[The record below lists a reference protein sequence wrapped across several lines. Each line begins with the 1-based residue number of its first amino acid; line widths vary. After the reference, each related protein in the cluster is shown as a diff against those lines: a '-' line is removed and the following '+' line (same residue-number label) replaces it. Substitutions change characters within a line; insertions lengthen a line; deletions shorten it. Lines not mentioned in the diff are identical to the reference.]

1 MFTNRLLLRD
11 YRNYL
16 CSSMF
21 AGISIPSA
29 LHRDFIDINQA
40 SISWFRFKPRIRVKK
55 KKASMSID
63 LSQVAVL
70 LMFIVAGQPLFSL
83 FNRDSFT
90 VQTRNGVACVG
101 ERVALLG
108 GD

>member
-1 MFTNRLLLRD
+1 
-11 YRNYL
+11 
-16 CSSMF
+16 
-21 AGISIPSA
+21 
-29 LHRDFIDINQA
+29 
-40 SISWFRFKPRIRVKK
+40 V
-55 KKASMSID
+55 SID
-63 LSQVAVL
+63 LSQAAVL